1 MRQLNRLLTIILVC
15 AMPFMTVLHSQT
27 YFSKKFPTGI
37 PTAGMSVN
45 VLSDGY
51 LMSCNYQG
59 GSVWMIKTD
68 FEAREIQ
75 RKQYDNFSC
84 SYADLTLLDSN
95 RIFIGG
101 IANINDTVG
110 ICLVRLNTNGDTL
123 WTRKYR
129 KQGCGEESTSI
140 IKSHDG
146 NLLIAFRRFNF
157 TSRLRELLVYK
168 MDTSG
173 NLLSE
178 KVFYSLRNQT
188 NWTSMRYENKEY
200 YFSYFF
206 AHETWT
212 SEVDGVIMKTDTNF
226 VTTYYRNIGE
236 KGGFTGDAY
245 NAFFLPM
252 PNKKSV
258 FVWLQDSTNG
268 SWRPYIGQTNTAI
281 FNMDSLGEKKS
292 THFFYDTGKTGC
304 VRTAYSVRTMR
315 NGDIVGV
322 GKLSGTC
329 RPFGQFQ
336 GWIFRMSPTGRLK
349 WERFISDSLYF
360 PNFPYLWL
368 LDFKETPQQDLI
380 ISGFVR
386 GGTSFF
392 EPLLMKVDSNGCFD
406 NRRCD
411 SADFKVSI
419 SSTYDKQ
426 RTIKLFPNPVIDQL
440 NIDFDPIN
448 GETQAEITLYNL
460 LGSKVGQ
467 QQLDLIN
474 TPLSINVSNLPS
486 GMYTAVLQIKGRSP
500 VVEKFVIVR

>member
-1 MRQLNRLLTIILVC
+1 MKQFNRLLTIILVC
-15 AMPFMTVLHSQT
+15 AMSSLTALHSQT
-27 YFSKKFPTGI
+27 YFSKKFPMDI
-37 PTAGMSVN
+37 PTAGMSIN
-45 VLSDGY
+45 VLPNGY
-51 LMSCNYQG
+51 LMTCNYQAN
-59 GSVWMIKTD
+59 SVWMVRTD
-68 FEAREIQ
+68 LEGNEIQ
-75 RKQYDNFSC
+75 RKKYENFASNY
-84 SYADLTLLDSN
+84 SDLTLLDSN

-123 WTRKYR
+123 WTKRYR
-129 KQGCGEESTSI
+129 KQQCAEESASI

-146 NLLIAFRRFNF
+146 NLLIAARRFNLI
-157 TSRLRELLVYK
+157 SRQRELMIYK

-173 NLLSE
+173 NVLSE
-178 KVFYSLRNQT
+178 KVLYRLRNLT

-200 YFSYFF
+200 YFSYYF
-206 AHETWT
+206 ANETLT

-226 VTTYYRNIGE
+226 VTTYYRNIGH
-236 KGGFTGDAY
+236 KGGFTGDEY

-281 FNMDSLGEKKS
+281 FNIDSLGRNEK
-292 THFFYDTGKTGC
+292 THYFYDVGTTGC
-304 VRTAYSVRTMR
+304 VRTAYSVRKMH

-322 GKLSGTC
+322 GKLSGGCTQ
-329 RPFGQFQ
+329 GNFQ
-336 GWIFRMSPTGRLK
+336 GWIFRMSPTGKLK
-349 WERFISDSLYF
+349 WERFITDSLYNPPWSYVWF
-360 PNFPYLWL
+360 V
-368 LDFKETPQQDLI
+368 DFKETPQSDLI
-380 ISGFVR
+380 ISGLII
-386 GGTSFF
+386 GTNPQFH
-392 EPLLMKVDSNGCFD
+392 PLLIKVDSNGCFD

-411 SADFKVSI
+411 SADVKVSI
-419 SSTYDKQ
+419 SSINDKQ
-426 RTIKLFPNPVIDQL
+426 QKIKLFPNPVINEL

-467 QQLDLIN
+467 QKLDLIN
-474 TPLSINVSNLPS
+474 TPLSINVANLPS

-500 VVEKFVIVR
+500 AAQKFVIVK